1 MIYQRPENSN
11 PKTALKCKNSRTA
24 KMREFKA
31 FSSTEQSAL
40 PQPHRGPSSSEIYAE
55 PENFLEVEVVNPK
68 THTPNGSDTRGMFTD
83 YEVICRTN
91 LPAFGNRVSRV
102 RRRYSDFEFFRK
114 CLTRELAMYGGPP
127 RVVVPHLPGKILLG
141 NRFNDEVI
149 EERRKGLCK
158 WLQAVAGHPLL
169 QSGSKVLVRF
179 VENDRFVG

>member
-1 MIYQRPENSN
+1 MIYQRPEKSN

-24 KMREFKA
+24 KRREVKA